1 MAALIDPFIEAWDL
15 RELVRKGDLHP
26 REVADFFLGRIERY
40 NPTLGAYMTVLA
52 DRALAD
58 ARSIE
63 ASRGDA
69 SSLPLFGVPYS
80 LKDLTPTKGIRTT
93 IGSVNYADSIPLED
107 AEIAARMFR
116 SGGIFLGK
124 TSTPEFGGRPTTEGG
139 LCPIARNPWS
149 LEHNAGGSSGGAA
162 AQVAAGLGP
171 LAEGSDGGGSIR
183 GPCSNCGV
191 VGLKPSRGRLSY
203 APHRGEAWGGFATRG
218 PIARTVRDV
227 ALMLDVLAG
236 PVIGDPYWAPPPERP
251 FVDAVGFV
259 PRNMRIATIATS
271 ALGANDP
278 EVTTSFESACKTL
291 GEMGHRIETID
302 LDPGAMLLE
311 CARTLICVG
320 IAAIPIANM
329 ATVDPVVREM
339 YDHGRKVSAAEY
351 INLVAVMHN
360 TARTIV
366 QRLDVYDALVTPTM
380 TKAAMRN
387 GTFPSRPERYL
398 DELWTWIAFEYPF
411 NATGQPAVTLP
422 AGFSKAGLPIG
433 LQIVGRPNGE
443 FDLLSLAA
451 SYETTRPWTHLRPRA
466 FDDAPA
472 GT

>member
-1 MAALIDPFIEAWDL
+1 MAVLIDPFIEAWEL
-15 RELVRKGDLHP
+15 RELVRRGELHP
-26 REVADFFLGRIERY
+26 REVAEFFLARIERH

-63 ASRGDA
+63 ASRQHA
-69 SSLPLFGVPYS
+69 SQLPLFGIPYS
-80 LKDLTPTKGIRTT
+80 LKDLTPTKGIATT
-93 IGSVNYADSIPLED
+93 IGSANFANSIPPED
-107 AEIAARMFR
+107 AEIATRMFR

-183 GPCSNCGV
+183 GPASNCGV
-191 VGLKPSRGRLSY
+191 VGLKPSRGRLTY

-218 PIARTVRDV
+218 PIARTVRDA

-236 PVIGDPYWAPPPERP
+236 PVVGDPYWAPPPPRP
-251 FVDAVGFV
+251 FVEAVEIV
-259 PRNMRIATIATS
+259 PRNLRIAVIGTS
-271 ALGANDP
+271 TLGENDP
-278 EVTTSFESACKTL
+278 DVTASFESGCKTL
-291 GEMGHRIETID
+291 GAMGHRLEPID
-302 LDPGAMLLE
+302 LDPGAMLRD

-329 ATVDPVVREM
+329 ATVDPVLREM
-339 YDHGRKVSAAEY
+339 YEHGRRVSAADY

-360 TARTIV
+360 TARAIV
-366 QRLDVYDALVTPTM
+366 QRLDPYDALVTPTM
-380 TKAAMRN
+380 TKPAMRN
-387 GTFPSRPERYL
+387 GAFPSRPERYL
-398 DELWTWIAFEYPF
+398 DELWTWIAFEYPY
-411 NATGQPAVTLP
+411 NATGQPAITLP

-451 SYETTRPWTHLRPRA
+451 SYESARPWKRLRPPA
-466 FDDAPA
+466 FDDVSAA
-472 GT
+472 Q